1 MPRIGDII
9 KANDGLQCDYRYRL
23 SAPPGRDFDPGFTP
37 HVSPAELLEMGV
49 FEGKY
54 LNDCRAEFPASWFK
68 RARLSTAPDPTLNYF
83 GVKSRK
89 PLSYWR
95 EKGWIYGPDPRG
107 WFQWY
112 CRYWLGRRLPEVD
125 AIQIKR
131 WRAFSRHAAQVRK
144 NCMPADLTC
153 RPRQRQG
160 LLQWAHDPFV

>member
-1 MPRIGDII
+1 MPRIGEII
-9 KANDGLQCDYRYRL
+9 EVNDSMQRDYRYVL
-23 SAPPGRDFDPGFTP
+23 SAPAGKEFDAGFTP
-37 HVSPAELLEMGV
+37 HVSPQRMLEMGV

-54 LNDCRAEFPASWFK
+54 LNDCREEYPPSWF
-68 RARLSTAPDPTLNYF
+68 ANAELSDQPNAKVNYF
-83 GVKSRK
+83 GIKSRK

-112 CRYWLGRRLPEVD
+112 CRYWLGRRLPDVD

-131 WRAFSRHAAQVRK
+131 WRAFARHAAQVRK
-144 NCMPADLTC
+144 NCMPADISC

-160 LLQWAHDPFV
+160 LLQWAYDPFI